1 MQWTE
6 SPIVVSK
13 PGWFTTVQDLGRY
26 GYQQYGVPV
35 AGVMDWFS
43 TIAAN
48 RLVGNPDQA
57 AVLELT
63 LKGPELEFQ
72 QDAVIAITGGDLS
85 PTIDGVAA
93 PRWQSIKIARKRK
106 LRFSTP
112 RQGSRSYLAVAGGID
127 VPVVL
132 GSRSTHSSSGTG
144 GMDGRPLKQGDL
156 LYNGQPGRSTERMIG
171 TRLPDRLLP
180 RYRRPTVLRIIQG
193 PQEDFF
199 TDAALATLTSST
211 YTLAPQSDRMGYRLT
226 GPQIVRNGSARF
238 ISDCTAM
245 GTLQIPPDGQPI
257 LLMADRQTT
266 GGYPKIAA
274 VITGDLPL
282 AAQLAP
288 GDRVTFTPCSLEQAQ
303 MALRQLRNMLDDAL
317 PPVESVSV
325 TG

>member
-1 MQWTE
+1 MQRTE

-13 PGWFTTVQDLGRY
+13 PGWFTTVQDFGRY

-43 TIAAN
+43 TIVAN

-85 PTIDGVAA
+85 PAIDGLAA
-93 PRWQSIKIARKRK
+93 PCWQSIKIARKSR
-106 LRFSTP
+106 LRFGTP
-112 RQGSRSYLAVAGGID
+112 RLGSRSYLAVAGGID

-132 GSRSTHSSSGTG
+132 GSRSTHSSSRTG
-144 GMDGRPLKQGDL
+144 GMDGRPLQQGDL
-156 LYNGQPGRSTERMIG
+156 LYNGQPGRSTEHMIG
-171 TRLPDRLLP
+171 TRLPDQLLP
-180 RYRRPTVLRIIQG
+180 RYKRPTVLRIIQG
-193 PQEDFF
+193 PQLDFF
-199 TDAALATLTSST
+199 TDSALATLASST

-226 GPQIVRNGSARF
+226 GPQIVRNGPARF
-238 ISDCTAM
+238 ISDSTAM
-245 GTLQIPPDGQPI
+245 GALQIPPDGQPI

-266 GGYPKIAA
+266 GGYPKIAV
-274 VITGDLPL
+274 VIAADLPL

-288 GDRVTFTPCSLEQAQ
+288 GDRVTFTPCTVEQAQ
-303 MALRQLRNMLDDAL
+303 KALHQQRNMLDDVL
-317 PPVESVSV
+317 PPEERASVI
-325 TG
+325 G

>member
-93 PRWQSIKIARKRK
+93 PR
-106 LRFSTP
+106 
-112 RQGSRSYLAVAGGID
+112 
-127 VPVVL
+127 
-132 GSRSTHSSSGTG
+132 
-144 GMDGRPLKQGDL
+144 
-156 LYNGQPGRSTERMIG
+156 
-171 TRLPDRLLP
+171 
-180 RYRRPTVLRIIQG
+180 
-193 PQEDFF
+193 
-199 TDAALATLTSST
+199 
-211 YTLAPQSDRMGYRLT
+211 
-226 GPQIVRNGSARF
+226 
-238 ISDCTAM
+238 
-245 GTLQIPPDGQPI
+245 
-257 LLMADRQTT
+257 
-266 GGYPKIAA
+266 
-274 VITGDLPL
+274 
-282 AAQLAP
+282 
-288 GDRVTFTPCSLEQAQ
+288 
-303 MALRQLRNMLDDAL
+303 
-317 PPVESVSV
+317 
-325 TG
+325 